1 MNEHVSET
9 TPLELTVDIAVAW
22 LSNPST
28 RATADEVA
36 SFVASTHSALVA
48 LAGTSATTSV
58 TPAEAVVDETAIEP
72 AVSVRKSLASQDFI
86 LSLIDGKPYKTLRRH
101 LAIHGFTPESYRE
114 RFGLKP
120 DYPMTAPA
128 YSRAR
133 SEMAKSIG
141 LGRIPKGK

>member
-28 RATADEVA
+28 RATVDEVA
-36 SFVASTHSALVA
+36 SFVAQTHSALVA
-48 LAGTSATTSV
+48 LVATSATSSA
-58 TPAEAVVDETAIEP
+58 TPPEAVADETATEP
-72 AVSVRKSLASQDFI
+72 AVSVRKSLASKDFI

-101 LAIHGFTPESYRE
+101 LATHGFTPASYRE